1 MATTPSFSSTASAS
15 SAAGGG
21 ILRERDRAGRH
32 RRQLCRRPGGHRL
45 LRGIRRVG
53 GLLARV
59 PLPAQGARALRHAAR
74 HWRQM
79 SGDARCARGGSPR
92 GSLPA
97 LHGAFLTQRAVKGS
111 RDLEKGRGTHVEGDQ
126 RVGIARGM
134 RKEGRGGGGRAGVD
148 AARGGRGDGVRR
160 ILPRRLPTRNSCL
173 STGVVSGRTTGSS
186 ASTARSGGRGSSG
199 PSRTATRPSC
209 R

>member
-15 SAAGGG
+15 SAAGEDPT
-21 ILRERDRAGRH
+21 RTRP
-32 RRQLCRRPGGHRL
+32 RRSPS
-45 LRGIRRVG
+45 
-53 GLLARV
+53 AST
-59 PLPAQGARALRHAAR
+59 LPATGRSSAAPRDTPSWRTPGASSSPG
-74 HWRQM
+74 
-79 SGDARCARGGSPR
+79 SGGAGSPACGSSLATDER
-92 GSLPA
+92 GRSVRSRRFSPGSLPA

-111 RDLEKGRGTHVEGDQ
+111 RDLEKGRGAHVEGDQ

-148 AARGGRGDGVRR
+148 AARGGRGDGARR
-160 ILPRRLPTRNSCL
+160 VLPRRLPTRNSCL